1 MLTYEQTR
9 PWAVA
14 MKVAVQTG
22 KMPPWFADHRYGRFS
37 NAMSLSPAE
46 IETLAKWAD
55 AGAPKG
61 DPADLPPPVDWVE
74 GWGIGKPDAVYQ
86 LPVAY
91 DVPAS
96 GVIDYQHVIV
106 PTDSPKT
113 NGFRPRKFAPR
124 SHGGSSHHCVRA
136 RARLELVPRTK
147 PGVFFTA
154 PQVKT
159 KEQPDTSALPS
170 DFLVGYAP
178 GQPAEILR
186 PGEAKLIKAGSDIIF
201 QVHYTP
207 HGHATRDQSRLV
219 SSLPRSR
226 RKNASS
232 LCPPPMAHSK
242 FRPATPTIASIPTLS
257 SATT

>member
-1 MLTYEQTR
+1 MRGRPWFALLIPFTAALAFAQSATSPSHPSPAPNNAPPTNAASTAAPPTTSASAPTFTKEVAPILQKNCQVCHRPGEAGPFSMLTYEQTR

-55 AGAPKG
+55 AGALKG
-61 DPADLPPPVDWVE
+61 DPADMPPPVDWVE

-106 PTDSPKT
+106 PT
-113 NGFRPRKFAPR
+113 GFTEDKWIQAAEVRPTDRMVV
-124 SHGGSSHHCVRA
+124 HH
-136 RARLELVPRTK
+136 
-147 PGVFFTA
+147 
-154 PQVKT
+154 
-159 KEQPDTSALPS
+159 
-170 DFLVGYAP
+170 
-178 GQPAEILR
+178 
-186 PGEAKLIKAGSDIIF
+186 II
-201 QVHYTP
+201 
-207 HGHATRDQSRLV
+207 A
-219 SSLPRSR
+219 
-226 RKNASS
+226 
-232 LCPPPMAHSK
+232 
-242 FRPATPTIASIPTLS
+242 
-257 SATT
+257 